1 MQPELNYKEA
11 LRAGQ
16 KEVRAKTAKNESPY
30 LPVLDKII
38 PPERLLSGISLG
50 VIQIPVWFIV
60 GTKTE
65 GRVSAFASNFMPL
78 LEETTEFAAKWEN
91 LYRAHLNEGIREP
104 VKVYEYL
111 NRYYVEEG
119 NKRVSVMK
127 YCGAYSLPADV
138 TRIMPEDNDTKEAR
152 LYQEYLHFNRCS
164 KINFIEFSERD
175 SYRELMSA
183 MGKSYDEWWSIDDQQ
198 RFSSAYYYFE
208 KSYNECGGEKLKTTV
223 GDAMLSYIQIY
234 GYTEL
239 QHASEAEIRMNLKK
253 MWEEIA
259 LKEQDEAIEL
269 KTSPVEEKKPSV
281 LSKVLPAAKPA
292 RFKAAFVYDAPP
304 EKSGWISDHE
314 MGRKHAQT
322 VLGDRVDTSVYVSGE
337 EKSLSDVL
345 EQAIADG
352 NKLIFTVSPRM
363 LQDSLRIA
371 VKYPDTVVMNCSL
384 NTSHR
389 YVRTYYTRM
398 YEVKFIL
405 GVLAGSLSKSGRLGY
420 ICDYP
425 IYGRIA
431 GINAFALGAQMANPR
446 AKVYLEWSSA
456 KGMKEAFRALT
467 DQSIHVI
474 SSQDNSRFE
483 EDNRSS
489 FGLSHVGP
497 EMTDLLAVPVWKWGV
512 YYEKILRSML
522 DKTIKSE
529 YVNTAR
535 ALNYYWGMSAGVVD
549 IEYAPALPLAS
560 RRFADFFRSSL
571 ISGVGKPFVTP
582 FYTQKGTIIG
592 ARQNELSLEQIINM
606 DYLVDN
612 VIGSI
617 PTYDELNDVGKTTV
631 ETVGV
636 RQAKP
641 GADAQDAQEETGE

>member
-16 KEVRAKTAKNESPY
+16 REVRSRTAKGESPY

-50 VIQIPVWFIV
+50 VIQIPVWFIA

-65 GRVSAFASNFMPL
+65 GRVRSFASNFMPIL
-78 LEETTEFAAKWEN
+78 DETTEFAAKWEN

-138 TRIMPEDNDTKEAR
+138 TRIMPEDNDTEEVR
-152 LYQEYLHFNRCS
+152 LYQEYLRFNRYS
-164 KINFIEFSERD
+164 KINFIEFSRRG
-175 SYRELMSA
+175 SYRELMRA
-183 MGKSYDEWWSIDDQQ
+183 LGKSGDEWWSIDEQQ
-198 RFSSAYYYFE
+198 RFSSAYYFFE
-208 KSYNECGGEKLKTTV
+208 KAYKECGGEKLKTTV

-234 GYTEL
+234 GYPEL
-239 QHASEAEIRMNLKK
+239 QNAGEAEIRINLKK

-269 KTSPVEEKKPSV
+269 KTMPIEEKKPSV

-292 RFKAAFVYDAPP
+292 RFKAAFVYDTPP

-314 MGRKHAQT
+314 LGRRHAQT
-322 VLGDRVDTSVYVSGE
+322 VLGDRVETTAYVCGE
-337 EKSLSDVL
+337 DKSLADTL
-345 EQAIADG
+345 DQAIADG

-363 LQDSLRIA
+363 LQDSLRAAI
-371 VKYPDTVVMNCSL
+371 KYPDTVIMNCSL
-384 NTSHR
+384 NISHR

-405 GVLAGSLSKSGRLGY
+405 GVLAGSLSQSGRLGY

-431 GINAFALGAQMANPR
+431 GINAFALGAQMADPR
-446 AKVYLEWSSA
+446 AKVYLEWSSV
-456 KGMKEAFRALT
+456 KGMNEALRSFT
-467 DQSIHVI
+467 DRGIHMI

-483 EDNRSS
+483 EDSRSS
-489 FGLSHVGP
+489 FGLSHVGSD
-497 EMTDLLAVPVWKWGV
+497 MTELLAVPVWKWGV
-512 YYEKILRSML
+512 YYERILRSML

-549 IEYAPALPLAS
+549 IEYAPALPPAS

-571 ISGVGKPFVTP
+571 ISGVGKPFATP
-582 FYTQKGTIIG
+582 FYTQTGAIIG
-592 ARQNELSLEQIINM
+592 ARQHELSLEQIINM
-606 DYLVDN
+606 DYLVEN
-612 VIGSI
+612 VVGSI
-617 PTYDELNDVGKTTV
+617 PLYGELDDVGKTTV
-631 ETVGV
+631 DTVGV
-636 RQAKP
+636 SPAKP
-641 GADAQDAQEETGE
+641 DADMQTG